1 MTEIWADMD
10 TALELRAMDGV
21 DDDADCGGD
30 LSDSDEDGTSRLCG
44 RAGTALQ
51 TICRLD
57 CGDIHVC
64 RLDTCKHISLNAD
77 GLYVCELSGI
87 EYGPKSERGRMDDTG
102 RSTWSVDPDQRSS
115 APGAC
120 WRRKPNMANLSESAF
135 TAAARI
141 DDTVQFVHPDNTEME
156 ERAKASAVRAA
167 TKRSAIC
174 VNVDTAVDDSVAKQ
188 QRMTRRDAAARVD
201 NVALMAEAAQTFQ
214 RLISTYKTTIQSQAR
229 CKDLPAPV
237 ADARLLDE
245 RALFTAAV
253 RKYVKTC
260 AARGTV
266 PSIDDLHNLGLA
278 VRAVVHEEQSKQRAT
293 REFVERDASQIVQD
307 VRFQKLAANLVVA
320 LWVAACRTPYF
331 AHARRGTD
339 SFRPFAVGALYAFKR
354 GVTLSNGALL
364 VPPIPE
370 FAAALPT
377 ARAINATDPALR
389 ALHSSSH
396 RGLCAIHRCIA
407 SVASDQQERVFAE
420 TLQVSK
426 QIVALTRPRC

>member
-1 MTEIWADMD
+1 MAEIWADMES
-10 TALELRAMDGV
+10 ALELRAMDGV
-21 DDDADCGGD
+21 DDDADRGGN
-30 LSDSDEDGTSRLCG
+30 LSDSDDDEASRLYG
-44 RAGTALQ
+44 RASTAVQ
-51 TICRLD
+51 TICRLN

-64 RLDTCKHISLNAD
+64 RFDTCKHIALNVD
-77 GLYVCELSGI
+77 GMYVCELSGI
-87 EYGPKSERGRMDDTG
+87 EYGPKSERGRIDDTG
-102 RSTWSVDPDQRSS
+102 RSTWSVDPDLASR

-120 WRRKPNMANLSESAF
+120 WRRKPNMANLSEAAY

-141 DDTVQFVHPDNTEME
+141 DDTVQFDHPDNTGME
-156 ERAKASAVRAA
+156 ERAKASAMRAA
-167 TKRSAIC
+167 TKRGATC
-174 VNVDTAVDDSVAKQ
+174 VNVDTAVDDWAAKQ
-188 QRMTRRDAAARVD
+188 QRTTRRDAAARVN
-201 NVALMAEAAQTFQ
+201 NVALMAEAAQTFK
-214 RLISTYKTTIQSQAR
+214 RLISTYKKINQSKTIS
-229 CKDLPAPV
+229 KDLPTPV
-237 ADARLLDE
+237 VDARLLDE
-245 RALFTAAV
+245 GALFTATV

-278 VRAVVHEEQSKQRAT
+278 VRAVVTEEQSKQRAA
-293 REFVERDASQIVQD
+293 REFVEREASQIVHG
-307 VRFQKLAANLVVA
+307 VHFQKLAARLVVT

-426 QIVALTRPRC
+426 QLVATTRPRC